1 MIKKEKF
8 FDMKKIQILVNFTV
22 RAILGMGLIFFV
34 NYFLEQQEIAIKV
47 GLNAISFLTSGV
59 LGLPGVA
66 LLYGLVTTSIL

>member
-1 MIKKEKF
+1 
-8 FDMKKIQILVNFTV
+8 MKKIQILVNFTV
-22 RAILGMGLIFFV
+22 RAILGMGLILFV

>member
-1 MIKKEKF
+1 
-8 FDMKKIQILVNFTV
+8 MKKIQILVNFTV